1 MLSTAFSPPG
11 DILRALGTRAKAARL
26 QHNLSRKS
34 LAAKSG
40 VKESSLKRFE
50 TTGQVSLA
58 SLVQLLVAL
67 DRAADLDA
75 VLAERAVP
83 TISSLSQLPRQ
94 RGRV

>member
-58 SLVQLLVAL
+58 SLVQLLVA
-67 DRAADLDA
+67 DA